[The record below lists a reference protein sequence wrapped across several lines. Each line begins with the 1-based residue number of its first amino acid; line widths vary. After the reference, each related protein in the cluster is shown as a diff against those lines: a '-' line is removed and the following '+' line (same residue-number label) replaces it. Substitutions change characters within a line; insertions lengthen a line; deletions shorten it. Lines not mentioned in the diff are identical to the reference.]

1 MAAMAGTYR
10 AQGRGSAFV
19 AAAVAVAFLMCAQW
33 TAATD
38 HPVDGTG
45 TWTFSSTLQTWSDGQ
60 KFVAG
65 DRIIFDYTLARHTV
79 ITLNEADW
87 TSCTITNPI
96 TSETVPNTTV
106 ILSAGT
112 TYFTCGIPA
121 HCPQMKFSAVVAA
134 ASASPPTSPTPA
146 PPPGT
151 ATPPTRAPPPT
162 NTTHAPASPPSAAGS
177 VKATLAT
184 VFGAAALALVL

>member
-33 TAATD
+33 AVATD
-38 HPVDGTG
+38 YPVNGNG
-45 TWTFSSTLQTWSDGQ
+45 TWALSLPYQTWSDGQ

-65 DRIIFDYTLARHTV
+65 DRLIFDYVVGTHTV
-79 ITLNEADW
+79 ITLNAADFA
-87 TSCTITNPI
+87 SCTIANAIATHA
-96 TSETVPNTTV
+96 TPNTT
-106 ILSAGT
+106 IDLTEGT
-112 TYFTCGIPA
+112 TYFTCGIPG
-121 HCPQMKFSAVVAA
+121 HCSLMKFSAVVAA
-134 ASASPPTSPTPA
+134 ASASPPTSPA